1 MLENNQ
7 TPMIIARVFTDWG
20 GGGSIDLLL
29 GYEI

>member
-7 TPMIIARVFTDWG
+7 TPMIIARVFIDWG
-20 GGGSIDLLL
+20 GGLIDLLL